1 MTMTESTNQQIICQ
15 HFAELFSYPTEDLTQ
30 TVVACAELLREEQS
44 SASASLERFASFLQ
58 TQTAMRIEEV
68 FTSTFDL
75 QPVCHPYVGY
85 QLCGESQQRGMFLMQ
100 LNQLYRQHGFVP
112 GVELPDH
119 LSTLLRFIG
128 TLAPQDCSR
137 ELIEDGLLP
146 ALAKIL
152 QGLDA
157 ADHPYA
163 DLLLSLQSFLAATLD
178 IETELPAAGRQKEC
192 CS

>member
-1 MTMTESTNQQIICQ
+1 MTTSTTRQLICQ
-15 HFAELFSYPTEDLTQ
+15 HFAELFSYPSAELSQ
-30 TVVACAELLREEQS
+30 RVAACAALLRQDQP
-44 SASASLERFASFLQ
+44 AAGASLERFGTFMQNQSAS
-58 TQTAMRIEEV
+58 RIEEI
-68 FTSTFDL
+68 FTATFDL

-85 QLCGESQQRGMFLMQ
+85 QLCGENQQRGMFLMQ
-100 LNQLYRQHGFVP
+100 LNQLYRRHGFVA

-157 ADHPYA
+157 ADHPYT

-178 IETELPAAGRQKEC
+178 TETELPAAGRQKEC

>member
-1 MTMTESTNQQIICQ
+1 MKALTTQQTICRQ
-15 HFAELFSYPTEDLTQ
+15 FAELLSYPTAELSQ
-30 TVVACAELLREEQS
+30 TVASCTALLREEQP
-44 SASASLERFASFLQ
+44 SAAASLERFDDFLQ
-58 TQTAMRIEEV
+58 NQTAARIEEV
-68 FTSTFDL
+68 FTATFDL

-85 QLCGESQQRGMFLMQ
+85 QLCGENQQRGMFLMQ
-100 LNQLYRQHGFVP
+100 LNQLYRQHGFAA

-152 QGLDA
+152 QGLTA
-157 ADHPYA
+157 ADHPYT
-163 DLLLSLQSFLAATLD
+163 DMLLSLQSFLAATLD
-178 IETELPAAGRQKEC
+178 TVTELPAAGRQKEC

>member
-1 MTMTESTNQQIICQ
+1 MKALTTQQTICRQ
-15 HFAELFSYPTEDLTQ
+15 FAELFSYPTAELSQ
-30 TVVACAELLREEQS
+30 TLASCTALLREEQP
-44 SASASLERFASFLQ
+44 SAAASLERFDDFLQ
-58 TQTAMRIEEV
+58 TQTAARIEEV
-68 FTSTFDL
+68 FTATFDL
-75 QPVCHPYVGY
+75 QPVCYPYVGY
-85 QLCGESQQRGMFLMQ
+85 QLCGENQQRGMFLMQ
-100 LNQLYRQHGFVP
+100 LNQLYRQHGFVA

-137 ELIEDGLLP
+137 ELIEEGLLP

-157 ADHPYA
+157 GDHPYA
-163 DLLLSLQSFLAATLD
+163 DLLLSLQCFLAATLD
-178 IETELPAAGRQKEC
+178 TETELPAAPRQKEC

>member
-1 MTMTESTNQQIICQ
+1 MTESTTRQIICR
-15 HFAELFSYPTEDLTQ
+15 HFAELFSYPSAELTQ
-30 TVVACAELLREEQS
+30 RVAACAALLRQDQP
-44 SASASLERFASFLQ
+44 AAGASLERFGTFMQNQSAS
-58 TQTAMRIEEV
+58 RIEEI
-68 FTSTFDL
+68 FTATFDL

-85 QLCGESQQRGMFLMQ
+85 QLCGENQQRGMFLMQ
-100 LNQLYRQHGFVP
+100 LNQLYRRHGFVA

-157 ADHPYA
+157 ADHPYT
-163 DLLLSLQSFLAATLD
+163 DLLLSLQSFLAASLD
-178 IETELPAAGRQKEC
+178 TETELPAAGRQKEC

>member
-1 MTMTESTNQQIICQ
+1 MNELTTQQTIFRQ
-15 HFAELFSYPTEDLTQ
+15 FAELFSYPTAELSQ
-30 TVVACAELLREEQS
+30 TVASCTALLRQERPT
-44 SASASLERFASFLQ
+44 AAASLERFDDFLQ
-58 TQTAMRIEEV
+58 NQTATRIEEV
-68 FTSTFDL
+68 FTATFDL
-75 QPVCHPYVGY
+75 QPVCYPYVGY
-85 QLCGESQQRGMFLMQ
+85 QLCGENQQRGLFLMQ
-100 LNQLYRQHGFVP
+100 LNQLYRQHGFVA

-152 QGLDA
+152 LGLDA
-157 ADHPYA
+157 ADHPYT

-178 IETELPAAGRQKEC
+178 TVTELPAAARQKEC

>member
-1 MTMTESTNQQIICQ
+1 
-15 HFAELFSYPTEDLTQ
+15 
-30 TVVACAELLREEQS
+30 
-44 SASASLERFASFLQ
+44 
-58 TQTAMRIEEV
+58 V
-68 FTSTFDL
+68 FTATFDL

-85 QLCGESQQRGMFLMQ
+85 QLCGESQQRGMFLIQ
-100 LNQLYRQHGFVP
+100 LNQLYRQHGFVA

-128 TLAPQDCSR
+128 TRAPQECRR

-157 ADHPYA
+157 GDHPYA
-163 DLLLSLQSFLAATLD
+163 DLLVSLQSFLAATVG
-178 IETELPAAGRQKEC
+178 IETELPAAGWQKKEC

>member
-1 MTMTESTNQQIICQ
+1 MTESTTQQVICQ
-15 HFAELFSYPTEDLTQ
+15 HFAELFSYPKADLAR
-30 TVVACAELLREEQS
+30 TVAACSELLREEQS
-44 SASASLERFASFLQ
+44 SASAALERFAGFLQ
-58 TQTAMRIEEV
+58 NQTATRIEEV
-68 FTSTFDL
+68 FTATFDL

-85 QLCGESQQRGMFLMQ
+85 QLCGENQQRGMFLMQ
-100 LNQLYRQHGFVP
+100 LNQLYRRHGFVP
-112 GVELPDH
+112 GVELSDH

-157 ADHPYA
+157 ADHPYT
-163 DLLLSLQSFLAATLD
+163 DLLLALQSYLAATID
-178 IETELPAAGRQKEC
+178 TETELPTAGRQKEC

>member
-1 MTMTESTNQQIICQ
+1 MTESTTRQIICR
-15 HFAELFSYPTEDLTQ
+15 HFAELFSYPSAELTQ
-30 TVVACAELLREEQS
+30 RVAACAALLRQDQP
-44 SASASLERFASFLQ
+44 AAGASLERFGTFMQNQSAS
-58 TQTAMRIEEV
+58 RIEEI
-68 FTSTFDL
+68 FTATFDL

-85 QLCGESQQRGMFLMQ
+85 QLCGENQQRGMFLMQ
-100 LNQLYRQHGFVP
+100 LNQLYRRHGFVA

-157 ADHPYA
+157 VDHPYT
-163 DLLLSLQSFLAATLD
+163 DLLLSLQSFLAASLD
-178 IETELPAAGRQKEC
+178 TETELPAAGRQKEC

>member
-1 MTMTESTNQQIICQ
+1 MTESTTQQIICQ
-15 HFAELFSYPTEDLTQ
+15 HFAELFSYPSAELSQ
-30 TVVACAELLREEQS
+30 RVAACAALLGQNQP
-44 SASASLERFASFLQ
+44 AAAAFLERFGNFMQNQSAS
-58 TQTAMRIEEV
+58 RIEEI
-68 FTSTFDL
+68 FTATFDL

-85 QLCGESQQRGMFLMQ
+85 QLCGENQQRGMFLMQ
-100 LNQLYRQHGFVP
+100 LNQLYRQHGFAA

-152 QGLDA
+152 QGLGDQP
-157 ADHPYA
+157 HPYV
-163 DLLLSLQSFLAATLD
+163 DLLLGLQSYLAGTLD
-178 IETELPAAGRQKEC
+178 TEPVLPALGRQKEC

>member
-1 MTMTESTNQQIICQ
+1 MKALTTQQTICRQ
-15 HFAELFSYPTEDLTQ
+15 FAELLSYPTAELSQ
-30 TVVACAELLREEQS
+30 TVASCTALLREEQP
-44 SASASLERFASFLQ
+44 SAAASLERFDDFLQ
-58 TQTAMRIEEV
+58 NQTAARIEEV
-68 FTSTFDL
+68 FTATFDL

-85 QLCGESQQRGMFLMQ
+85 QLCGENQQRGMFLMQ
-100 LNQLYRQHGFVP
+100 LNQLYRRHGFVA

-157 ADHPYA
+157 ADHPYT
-163 DLLLSLQSFLAATLD
+163 DLLLSLQSFLAASLD
-178 IETELPAAGRQKEC
+178 TETELPAAGRQKEC